1 MKNCFNV
8 DTFEEEIKN
17 FGVPVIVDFYA
28 TWCNPC
34 KMLSPVLEKV
44 QEKFE
49 GALKVI
55 KIDIDENRDIT
66 AKYDIMSV
74 PTLMFF
80 SGGELVRRES
90 GFIPENEL
98 LEMIYKD
105 FCIIK
110 NELSMILIKS
120 VPSKSMYFVSEA
132 IAFMHSSFLLK
143 KYFIIGLSKSLNSF
157 SL

>member
-98 LEMIYKD
+98 LEIIYKD

-110 NELSMILIKS
+110 K
-120 VPSKSMYFVSEA
+120 
-132 IAFMHSSFLLK
+132 
-143 KYFIIGLSKSLNSF
+143 
-157 SL
+157 

>member
-66 AKYDIMSV
+66 AKYDIM
-74 PTLMFF
+74 
-80 SGGELVRRES
+80 
-90 GFIPENEL
+90 
-98 LEMIYKD
+98 
-105 FCIIK
+105 
-110 NELSMILIKS
+110 
-120 VPSKSMYFVSEA
+120 
-132 IAFMHSSFLLK
+132 
-143 KYFIIGLSKSLNSF
+143 
-157 SL
+157 